1 VRQVAWHRAV
11 VTARAAGIGEGIGGG
26 SMSVQGTD
34 RDGEGMPAVAPPSRT
49 GIYLLGVGLV
59 IMLGGLLFGYDQG
72 VISGALGGIQK
83 SFSVGTLLLEV
94 ITSWVTLGAM
104 AGALVAGVVADLIG
118 RRLTIVAAA
127 VLFVAGA
134 LVESLAP
141 GAYVLVAGRLLV
153 GFGVGV
159 ASVAAPLYAAE
170 MAPTRLRGRMVSL
183 YQLAITIGIFV
194 AYFADYLLIN
204 GDRWRVMLGVS
215 VIPGVL
221 LVLAVVPLPDSPRW
235 YVKAGRHEE
244 AKATLHKVEPGVDTD
259 RELAEIEELN
269 AQEAAGSWREVF
281 ASKWRRPLIIGVTLA
296 VLQQFTGINA
306 VIYYADKIFAA
317 AGFSSPTGQSLAT
330 LLAIGLVNVVATFI
344 AVAYVDRFGRKPL
357 LLIGS
362 VGMGVSLVVVGAM
375 FEVMARHPAP
385 AHSGTTTTGI
395 VTLIALVVFIASFA
409 FSLGP
414 VVWTIIN
421 EIYPSHMRGR
431 GVAVAT
437 AANWFAAWLVSQFFL
452 SLVDLISEAGTFW
465 LFAGCCAIT
474 YVFVSRFIPETKGLS
489 LEAVEQLWGDPEAV
503 RRAVSGAPSPGTPG
517 GGAIP

>member
-1 VRQVAWHRAV
+1 MSVRG
-11 VTARAAGIGEGIGGG
+11 TDGDGG
-26 SMSVQGTD
+26 SGT
-34 RDGEGMPAVAPPSRT
+34 GRT
-49 GIYLLGVGLV
+49 GIYLLAVGLV
-59 IMLGGLLFGYDQG
+59 IMLAGLLFGYDQG

-104 AGALVAGVVADLIG
+104 AGALVAGGLADRIG

-127 VLFVAGA
+127 LLFVAGA
-134 LVESLAP
+134 LVESFAP

-159 ASVAAPLYAAE
+159 ASVAAPLYASE

-215 VIPGVL
+215 AIPGVL
-221 LVLAVVPLPDSPRW
+221 LVVAVVPLPDSPRW
-235 YVKAGRHEE
+235 YVKAGRHD
-244 AKATLHKVEPGVDTD
+244 AARATLVKVEPGVNID
-259 RELAEIEELN
+259 REMADIEETN
-269 AQEAAGSWREVF
+269 RKESAGSWPEVF
-281 ASKWRRPLIIGVTLA
+281 AARWRRPLVIGVSLA
-296 VLQQFTGINA
+296 VLQQLTGINA

-317 AGFSSPTGQSLAT
+317 AGFSSPAGQSLAT
-330 LLAIGLVNVVATFI
+330 LFAIGLVNVVATFI

-375 FEVMARHPAP
+375 FEVLGSSSHPAG
-385 AHSGTTTTGI
+385 SGTSASGV

-421 EIYPSHMRGR
+421 EIYPSHMRGK

-452 SLVDLISEAGTFW
+452 SLVGLISEAGTFW
-465 LFAGCCAIT
+465 LFAGFCAVT
-474 YVFVSRFIPETKGLS
+474 YIFVSRAVPETKGMS
-489 LEAVEQLWGDPEAV
+489 LEEVEGLWTDPG
-503 RRAVSGAPSPGTPG
+503 AVSGSVP
-517 GGAIP
+517 

>member
-1 VRQVAWHRAV
+1 MSVRG
-11 VTARAAGIGEGIGGG
+11 TDGDGG
-26 SMSVQGTD
+26 SGT
-34 RDGEGMPAVAPPSRT
+34 GRT
-49 GIYLLGVGLV
+49 GIYLLAVGLV
-59 IMLGGLLFGYDQG
+59 IMLAGLLFGYDQG

-104 AGALVAGVVADLIG
+104 AGALVAGGLADRIG
-118 RRLTIVAAA
+118 RRLTIVTAAL
-127 VLFVAGA
+127 LFVAGA
-134 LVESLAP
+134 LVESFAP

-159 ASVAAPLYAAE
+159 ASVAAPLYASE

-215 VIPGVL
+215 AIPGVL
-221 LVLAVVPLPDSPRW
+221 LVVAVVPLPDSPRW
-235 YVKAGRHEE
+235 YVKAGRHD
-244 AKATLHKVEPGVDTD
+244 AARATLVKVEPGVNID
-259 RELAEIEELN
+259 REMADIEETN
-269 AQEAAGSWREVF
+269 RKESAGSWPEVF
-281 ASKWRRPLIIGVTLA
+281 AARWRRPLVIGVSLA
-296 VLQQFTGINA
+296 VLQQLTGINA

-317 AGFSSPTGQSLAT
+317 AGFSSPAGQSLAT
-330 LLAIGLVNVVATFI
+330 LFAIGLVNVVATFI

-375 FEVMARHPAP
+375 FEVLGSSSHPAG
-385 AHSGTTTTGI
+385 SGTSASGV

-421 EIYPSHMRGR
+421 EIYPSHMRGK

-452 SLVDLISEAGTFW
+452 SLVGLISEAGTFW
-465 LFAGCCAIT
+465 LFAGFCAVT
-474 YVFVSRFIPETKGLS
+474 YIFVSRAVPETKGMS
-489 LEAVEQLWGDPEAV
+489 LEEVEGLWTDPG
-503 RRAVSGAPSPGTPG
+503 AVSGSVP
-517 GGAIP
+517 